1 MTSHQLA
8 TEIVKWIG
16 VPELFNPDGSPIA
29 KVVEHIDD
37 MILEYVSEELDM
49 AAREADERIS

>member
-16 VPELFNPDGSPIA
+16 VPELFNADGSPVARI
-29 KVVEHIDD
+29 VEHIDD
-37 MILEYVSEELDM
+37 MILEYVSDEIDI
-49 AAREADERIS
+49 AAREADERMS

>member
-16 VPELFNPDGSPIA
+16 VPELFNADGSPVA

-37 MILEYVSEELDM
+37 MIFEYVSEELDI
-49 AAREADERIS
+49 AAREADERIT